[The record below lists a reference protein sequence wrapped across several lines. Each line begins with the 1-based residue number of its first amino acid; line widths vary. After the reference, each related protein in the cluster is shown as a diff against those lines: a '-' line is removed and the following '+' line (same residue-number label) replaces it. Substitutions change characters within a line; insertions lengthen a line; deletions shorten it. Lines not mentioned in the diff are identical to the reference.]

1 MGDKFFGRDEYL
13 GSEMYMT
20 LKLFLSVTVLQEMT
34 SLVVSGHSP
43 NVIDLSICGIG
54 QISVEIY
61 LNGPE
66 GIFGELRALY
76 VTEFGIS
83 HGFIYH
89 RNWFKP
95 FLKNVVR
102 TLLKFSTFQIYLH
115 IKVH

>member
-20 LKLFLSVTVLQEMT
+20 LKLFLSVAVLQEMT
-34 SLVVSGHSP
+34 SLVVFGHSP
-43 NVIDLSICGIG
+43 NVIDLSICGMG

-61 LNGPE
+61 LDGPE
-66 GIFGELRALY
+66 RILRELRALY

-83 HGFIYH
+83 DGFIH
-89 RNWFKP
+89 HWNWFKS

-102 TLLKFSTFQIYLH
+102 TLLKFNTFQIYHH